1 MNTKFQSLR
10 RAIRNRFYR
19 EETGFLLNYLTLQIE
34 DKEIASH
41 LRSHR
46 TQQFE
51 SVMKPLVIPFLV

>member
-1 MNTKFQSLR
+1 MNTKFQRLR

-34 DKEIASH
+34 DKAIASH
-41 LRSHR
+41 LRAHR

-51 SVMKPLVIPFLV
+51 SVMKPLVIPFLL